1 MNKFLSITILCLCF
15 SQIFGQNKTN
25 ELSLSFGPSFPL
37 GDYSNTSLNNKFS
50 GFAKTG
56 QAISINYSRRLK
68 NNLGL
73 EAMLYGQRN
82 PINTSA
88 FANELSK
95 SGGFTNWTVNEKS
108 WYATSLLLGISK
120 ELAISS
126 GKNKISIKPNVLAG
140 VAYAQSPSI
149 KAESK
154 MNDMYAKFTQSKSNG
169 FGASILVGTLV
180 SYQLSPVIGLSF
192 HLEYLT
198 TSKITFDNITSE
210 FAATNGGLVIP
221 GLYEISNSRNP
232 PIYSQSNFSQKNSI
246 NALNTKLG
254 INFYF

>member
-1 MNKFLSITILCLCF
+1 MNKFFSITILLCLSF
-15 SQIFGQNKTN
+15 SQIFSQNKTN
-25 ELSLSFGPSFPL
+25 ELSLSIGPSFPL
-37 GDYSNTSLNNKFS
+37 GDYSNTSLNNEFS

-56 QAISINYSRRLK
+56 QTISINFSRRLK

-95 SGGFTNWTVNEKS
+95 SIGSNWTVDEKS

-120 ELAISS
+120 ELQVSS

-154 MNDMYAKFTQSKSNG
+154 MNDMYAKFTQSKTNG
-169 FGASILVGTLV
+169 FGASILVGTIV
-180 SYQLSPVIGLSF
+180 SYQFSPVIGLSF
-192 HLEYLT
+192 HLEYFT
-198 TSKITFDNITSE
+198 TSKISFDNVTSE

-232 PIYSQSNFSQKNSI
+232 PIYSQNNSSQKNSI

-254 INFYF
+254 INFYL